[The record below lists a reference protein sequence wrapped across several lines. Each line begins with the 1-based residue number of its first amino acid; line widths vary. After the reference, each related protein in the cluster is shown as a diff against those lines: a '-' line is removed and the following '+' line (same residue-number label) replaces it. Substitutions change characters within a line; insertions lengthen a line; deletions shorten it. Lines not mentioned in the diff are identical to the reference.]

1 MKTIGIDIGGT
12 FIKGIICEKDNI
24 LFQTKTPTK
33 AQNGRDA
40 VLGALFSL
48 IDSLLPMADSGAPI
62 GVASA
67 GDINPY
73 TGEVVYAT
81 GTLPGFTDLPLGK
94 MISEHTLREVTV
106 LNDADAALIGE
117 MAYGAA
123 QDKPNAVLFT
133 LGTGLGS
140 GIAVDGH
147 LLLGTRFHAARL
159 GHIPLYPQGRQ
170 CTCGELGCAEQYVSV
185 TGLVR
190 TALDFGFEVKVEE
203 CEKLMTAAV
212 GGDGSAL
219 LALNKFLSDFC
230 TVIMTTQNLLDPD
243 VILIGGGLIQ
253 LKKYWWE
260 RLIKMLPESV
270 GKMMKPA
277 KLKNNAGCL
286 GAAAATNKEYFS
298 KVSEDGKI

>member
-1 MKTIGIDIGGT
+1 MKIIGIDIGGT
-12 FIKGIICEKDNI
+12 FIKGVVCEKDNI
-24 LFQTKTPTK
+24 IFQTKTPTN
-33 AQNGRDA
+33 AQEGKDA
-40 VLGALFSL
+40 VLRSLFSL
-48 IDSLLPMADSGAPI
+48 IDELLPMADNDAPI

-81 GTLPGFTDLPLGK
+81 ETLPGFTGLPLGRL
-94 MISEHTLREVTV
+94 ISEHTGREVTV
-106 LNDADAALIGE
+106 LNDADAALVGE
-117 MAYGAA
+117 MAYGAG

-147 LLLGTRFHAARL
+147 ILLGTRFHAARL

-203 CEKLMTAAV
+203 SDKLMKAAIN
-212 GGDGSAL
+212 GDGSAL
-219 LALNKFLSDFC
+219 LALNKFLQDFC
-230 TVIMTTQNLLDPD
+230 AVIMTTQNLLDPD
-243 VILIGGGLIQ
+243 VILVGGGLIQ
-253 LKKYWWE
+253 LKEYWWD
-260 RLIKMLPESV
+260 RLIKMLPERAA
-270 GKMMKPA
+270 GMMTPA
-277 KLKNNAGCL
+277 KLKNSAGCL

-298 KVSEDGKI
+298 KVSEDGKV